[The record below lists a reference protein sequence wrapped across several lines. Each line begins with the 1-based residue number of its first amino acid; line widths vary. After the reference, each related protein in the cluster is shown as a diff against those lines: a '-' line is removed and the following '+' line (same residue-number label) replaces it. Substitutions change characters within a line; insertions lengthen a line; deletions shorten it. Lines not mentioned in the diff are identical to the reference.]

1 MTNEDFL
8 SEKYIKKLFKKFIV
22 ALLKAKPTEIK
33 EMWEL
38 IEKMRRSLSETSSQN
53 KMVRE
58 LAKAINDL
66 VEILSGIAK
75 SVWVLR
81 IHRIAILIFL
91 SAIIIAVLGTV
102 FYLIGKTNLGM
113 FLVAMCGILL
123 GVAGILISIFS
134 IMDMDRNSNS
144 QR

>member
-1 MTNEDFL
+1 MTNEDLL